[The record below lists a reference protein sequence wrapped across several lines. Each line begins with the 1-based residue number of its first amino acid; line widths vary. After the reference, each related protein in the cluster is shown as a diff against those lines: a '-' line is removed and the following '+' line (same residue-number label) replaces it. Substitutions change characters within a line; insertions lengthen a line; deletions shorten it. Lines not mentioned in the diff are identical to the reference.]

1 MTREHP
7 FLLNFF
13 ASRDVFRLKGAARG
27 LLLTRLY
34 KSMRI
39 SLFHKREQLNFIEII
54 FSLISQTLP
63 KAERKMTG
71 KLFVMTIHNKKLT
84 QSKITHFK
92 MDKCTGKSHHTYKY
106 LQYE

>member
-1 MTREHP
+1 MTCENP

-13 ASRDVFRLKGAARG
+13 ASRDVFRLKGGAACG
-27 LLLTRLY
+27 LLVTWLY

-63 KAERKMTG
+63 KDREENDRQV
-71 KLFVMTIHNKKLT
+71 FCDDN
-84 QSKITHFK
+84 
-92 MDKCTGKSHHTYKY
+92 
-106 LQYE
+106 LQ

>member
-13 ASRDVFRLKGAARG
+13 ASRDVFRLKGAARD

-63 KAERKMTG
+63 K
-71 KLFVMTIHNKKLT
+71 
-84 QSKITHFK
+84 
-92 MDKCTGKSHHTYKY
+92 DKEENDRQVVCDDNP
-106 LQYE
+106 Q

>member
-13 ASRDVFRLKGAARG
+13 ASRDVFRFKGGAARG

-63 KAERKMTG
+63 KDGEENDRQ
-71 KLFVMTIHNKKLT
+71 VVCDDNP
-84 QSKITHFK
+84 Q
-92 MDKCTGKSHHTYKY
+92 
-106 LQYE
+106 

>member
-13 ASRDVFRLKGAARG
+13 ASRDVFRLKDAARG

-63 KAERKMTG
+63 KDREENDRQ
-71 KLFVMTIHNKKLT
+71 VVCDDNP
-84 QSKITHFK
+84 Q
-92 MDKCTGKSHHTYKY
+92 
-106 LQYE
+106 

>member
-1 MTREHP
+1 MTCENP

-13 ASRDVFRLKGAARG
+13 ASRDVFRLKGGAACG
-27 LLLTRLY
+27 LLVTWLY

-63 KAERKMTG
+63 KDREENDRQ
-71 KLFVMTIHNKKLT
+71 VVCDDNP
-84 QSKITHFK
+84 Q
-92 MDKCTGKSHHTYKY
+92 
-106 LQYE
+106 

>member
-7 FLLNFF
+7 FLLNLF

-63 KAERKMTG
+63 KDREENDRQ
-71 KLFVMTIHNKKLT
+71 VVCDDNPP
-84 QSKITHFK
+84 
-92 MDKCTGKSHHTYKY
+92 
-106 LQYE
+106 

>member
-13 ASRDVFRLKGAARG
+13 ASRDVFRFKGGAARD

-63 KAERKMTG
+63 KDREENDRQ
-71 KLFVMTIHNKKLT
+71 VVCDDNP
-84 QSKITHFK
+84 Q
-92 MDKCTGKSHHTYKY
+92 
-106 LQYE
+106 

>member
-1 MTREHP
+1 MRYDARTSI
-7 FLLNFF
+7 FVDFF

-63 KAERKMTG
+63 K
-71 KLFVMTIHNKKLT
+71 
-84 QSKITHFK
+84 
-92 MDKCTGKSHHTYKY
+92 DKGENDRQVVCDDNP
-106 LQYE
+106 Q

>member
-13 ASRDVFRLKGAARG
+13 DWRGVFRLKEGAARG
-27 LLLTRLY
+27 LLLTWLY

-63 KAERKMTG
+63 KDREENG
-71 KLFVMTIHNKKLT
+71 QQVVCDDN
-84 QSKITHFK
+84 
-92 MDKCTGKSHHTYKY
+92 
-106 LQYE
+106 LQ

>member
-13 ASRDVFRLKGAARG
+13 VSRDVFRLKGAARG

-39 SLFHKREQLNFIEII
+39 SLFHKRELLNFIEII

-63 KAERKMTG
+63 KDREENDRQV
-71 KLFVMTIHNKKLT
+71 FCDDN
-84 QSKITHFK
+84 
-92 MDKCTGKSHHTYKY
+92 
-106 LQYE
+106 LQ

>member
-13 ASRDVFRLKGAARG
+13 ASRDVFRFKGAARG

-63 KAERKMTG
+63 KDREENDRQVVCG
-71 KLFVMTIHNKKLT
+71 DNP
-84 QSKITHFK
+84 Q
-92 MDKCTGKSHHTYKY
+92 
-106 LQYE
+106 

>member
-13 ASRDVFRLKGAARG
+13 ASCDVFRFKGGAARG

-63 KAERKMTG
+63 KDREENDRQ
-71 KLFVMTIHNKKLT
+71 VVCDDNP
-84 QSKITHFK
+84 Q
-92 MDKCTGKSHHTYKY
+92 
-106 LQYE
+106 